1 MEGIGLCWIWFC
13 FSSPFAWWYIHV
25 FIKNL
30 WWKYLFIFFF
40 GISDEGYNFIS
51 AFVPMSICLSHG
63 QPILFFHLFSFLTIW
78 QSPSNIIHSLTHW
91 GFGGCFLYFIYLIF
105 YLSIYSFF
113 KLSFIYHVF
122 IDLFLNLLIHLYN

>member
-30 WWKYLFIFFF
+30 WCKYLFIFFF
-40 GISDEGYNFIS
+40 GISDEGYNFIFCVCS
-51 AFVPMSICLSHG
+51 YVHLLVSRSTHP
-63 QPILFFHLFSFLTIW
+63 LFSFVQL
-78 QSPSNIIHSLTHW
+78 SNHLPIPIQYYPFTNTL
-91 GFGGCFLYFIYLIF
+91 GFLGVFSVFFLLDLLLVYLF
-105 YLSIYSFF
+105 FF